1 MQRFLSVADMIL
13 YNYCSCEYESY
24 RWIWEITVGNV
35 NLFYVCTYFVVSK
48 VAWGVYNGST
58 C

>member
-13 YNYCSCEYESY
+13 YNYCSCECESY

-35 NLFYVCTYFVVSK
+35 NLFFVVSK
-48 VAWGVYNGST
+48 VAWGVYDGST